1 MEELKRQRDL
11 VEYQL
16 EEERKSR
23 KAQKVHGDTIK
34 CLWL

>member
-1 MEELKRQRDL
+1 MEREMEELKRQRDL

-23 KAQKVHGDTIK
+23 KAQNVPGNHY
-34 CLWL
+34 